1 MNGNRTINNFMR
13 RTGTDFHLFPSEIK
27 KGIKKMKSLSSK
39 NNSRS
44 LQRRGTLELTALAL
58 PAIIYMIVFNYIPL
72 YGLVLPFKDFNAAAG
87 FLGSDWCGFEN
98 FKFLFGGK
106 SIMTALRNTICYN
119 VAFIIIGKAIPVILA
134 LLLFEVSKKHVKVF
148 HTTYL
153 LPYFI
158 SMVAV
163 AYIVNAFLNI
173 DTGLVNKLLVKFGHD
188 PIMWY
193 NEPKYWPFIITGT
206 AVWKGMGYVAIIYY
220 AALMGVDTEL
230 FEAAEIDGAGKFKQ
244 IWYISLPLIRSMI
257 ILTVILDIGKIMNSD
272 FGLFYNIPMNS
283 TLLYET
289 TDTMDTFIYRA
300 LMSTG
305 DVGMSSAAGA
315 FQAVVG
321 FILVVTTNIIVN
333 KIDPDSALF

>member
-1 MNGNRTINNFMR
+1 MKMLFGKSTGRALHRRNTI
-13 RTGTDFHLFPSEIK
+13 E
-27 KGIKKMKSLSSK
+27 LSM
-39 NNSRS
+39 
-44 LQRRGTLELTALAL
+44 LAL
-58 PAIIYMIVFNYIPL
+58 PAVIYIIIFNYIPL
-72 YGLVLPFKDFNAAAG
+72 YGLILPFKNFNAAAG
-87 FLGSDWCGFEN
+87 LFGSEWCGFEN

-119 VAFIIIGKAIPVILA
+119 FAFIIIGKLIPVILA
-134 LLLFEVSKKHVKVF
+134 LLLFEVSKKKVKFF

-158 SMVAV
+158 SIIAV
-163 AYIVNAFLNI
+163 AYIVNAFLNM
-173 DTGLVNKLLVKFGHD
+173 DTGLINMLLQKMGFEK
-188 PIMWY
+188 IMWY
-193 NEPKYWPFIITGT
+193 SEPKYWPFIITIT
-206 AVWKGMGYVAIIYY
+206 AVWKGAGYVTIIYY

-230 FEAAEIDGAGKFKQ
+230 FEAAEIDGAGRFKQ
-244 IWYISLPLIRSMI
+244 ILHISLPLIRSMI
-257 ILTVILDIGKIMNSD
+257 ILTIILDIGKIMNSD

-283 TLLYET
+283 TMLYET

-305 DVGMSSAAGA
+305 DIGMSSAAGA

>member
-1 MNGNRTINNFMR
+1 MIN
-13 RTGTDFHLFPSEIK
+13 
-27 KGIKKMKSLSSK
+27 LSGKTS
-39 NNSRS
+39 NRS
-44 LQRRGTLELTALAL
+44 LQRRNTIELTALAL
-58 PAIIYMIVFNYIPL
+58 PAIIYMIIFNYIPL
-72 YGLVLPFKDFNAAAG
+72 YGLILPFKNFNAAAG
-87 FLGSDWCGFEN
+87 LFGSEWCGWDN

-119 VAFIIIGKAIPVILA
+119 FAFIIIGKAIPIVLA
-134 LLLFEVSKKHVKVF
+134 LLMFEVSKKSVKFF

-158 SMVAV
+158 SIIAV
-163 AYIVNAFLNI
+163 SYIVNAFLNMDI
-173 DTGLVNKLLVKFGHD
+173 GLVNKMLTRLGFD
-188 PIMWY
+188 PVMWY
-193 NEPKYWPFIITGT
+193 TEPKYWPFIITIS
-206 AVWKGMGYVAIIYY
+206 AVWKGAGYAAIIYY

-230 FEAAEIDGAGKFKQ
+230 FEAAEIDGAGRFKQ
-244 IWYISLPLIRSMI
+244 VWHISLPLIRSMI

-305 DVGMSSAAGA
+305 DVGMSSAASA
-315 FQAVVG
+315 FQAVCG

-333 KIDPDSALF
+333 KLDPDSALF